1 MIEKGWGVGSSF
13 FVEGVVDEFLV
24 QLADLDDA
32 VSSVSLSAAQ
42 LAGDDL
48 HLTFQLAGQT
58 WDGAEVAQTWQVT
71 AQGVT
76 EHRLSLGECG
86 GRPELLSASPRLLV
100 AQAPWRKLMFSTAPA
115 DAAAFLS
122 DLRAV
127 HDDEKWDTFGK
138 YGLGGQLDLGYGVFA
153 DGPAPLL
160 ELYHPVLEAH
170 RMRPSWLPSAP
181 RPTPPRKCLHL
192 GGTVWKDDLYVLAQA
207 FVATQQPL

>member
-1 MIEKGWGVGSSF
+1 MGSSF
-13 FVEGVVDEFLV
+13 FMEGVVEEFLAQLEDLDEGFTSV
-24 QLADLDDA
+24 QLTH
-32 VSSVSLSAAQ
+32 AQ
-42 LAGDDL
+42 LDQDEL
-48 HLTFQLAGQT
+48 LMTFRLAGET
-58 WDGAEVAQTWQVT
+58 WDGAEVAQTWQIT

-76 EHRLSLGECG
+76 EHRLRLGECQCW
-86 GRPELLSASPRLLV
+86 PELAPTNPRLLV
-100 AQAPWRKLMFSTAPA
+100 AQSAWQQLMFSAAPA
-115 DAAAFLS
+115 DAEAFLS
-122 DLRAV
+122 DLGAV
-127 HDDEKWDTFGK
+127 HDEEQWDSFGK
-138 YGLGGQLDLGYGVFA
+138 YGLGRQIELGYGVFA